1 MQRIV
6 ALASLLIGMSAQSFD
21 WNGKTVAHILDFGKM
36 QIESGHPLAT
46 HRSFL
51 IATDPEEVSQDTLDA
66 MEKVYGESLSKLRSE
81 KSEAMQSVLFGNWL
95 NEIVTNIDVNA
106 DDQKEGKGHL
116 HNKALDLASILM
128 HRKYKNYLDF
138 VQSNPSS
145 KGHSPR
151 FSQSTGYSS
160 TNYLHSMMISLQG
173 TDIGKS
179 QPNQSEMAELILRYS
194 FYSLMSAMVGLAETT
209 IAVEK
214 GLIVNQQALL
224 EDERYIDALTSIGS
238 VLHIIQDSAVA
249 CTDGAKKY
257 VPCIPGDGHSIIEKI
272 DDAGRHKHRVVSLS
286 DHEYYERPHDKSNY
300 GGNTPHAALDKLYI
314 KNAQQL
320 QEVYGETD
328 PAFSCAGVVGG
339 VARAAE
345 RLAEMAKGEVVFDDR
360 GRLSGEEKE
369 KLFTRI
375 FTEARKVTELYVVK
389 RYALH
394 EDRKDL
400 PPLPR

>member
-106 DDQKEGKGHL
+106 DD
-116 HNKALDLASILM
+116 
-128 HRKYKNYLDF
+128 
-138 VQSNPSS
+138 QSNPSS